1 MARISGVNIPT
12 NKKINIALTYIFG
25 IGNKVASE
33 ICSEAAVDI
42 TKRVSELN
50 DNELNIIRDLIDQ
63 KHTVEGDLRRKISL
77 DIKRLNDLG
86 CYRGLRHRK
95 KLPVRGQRTH
105 TNARTRKGKAVAI
118 AGKKKVKEFRDG
130 LIILLYLLKLYFKK

>member
-25 IGNKVASE
+25 IGNKVAGD
-33 ICSEAAVDI
+33 ICTEASVDI

-50 DNELNIIRDLIDQ
+50 DDELNIIRDIIDQ
-63 KHTVEGDLRRKISL
+63 KLTVEGDLRRKISL

-118 AGKKKVKEFRDG
+118 AGKKKVTKG
-130 LIILLYLLKLYFKK
+130 

>member
-25 IGNKVASE
+25 IGNKVAGD
-33 ICSEAAVDI
+33 ICSEASVDI

-50 DNELNIIRDLIDQ
+50 DDELNIIRDLIDQ

-118 AGKKKVKEFRDG
+118 AGKKKVTKC
-130 LIILLYLLKLYFKK
+130 